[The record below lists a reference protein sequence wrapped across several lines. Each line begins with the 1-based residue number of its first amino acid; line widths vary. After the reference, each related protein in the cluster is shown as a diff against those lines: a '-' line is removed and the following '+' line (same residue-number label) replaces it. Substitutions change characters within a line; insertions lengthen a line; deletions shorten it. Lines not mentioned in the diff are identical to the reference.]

1 MQTSTNSGSAGLA
14 PAGASPQVVVR
25 SSLRSAVRSPANRR
39 RAQGLVW
46 EWVGAKWPKLM
57 PSPLDMER
65 SHLERSVAGQALM
78 VSTSG
83 DGAVWTLSV
92 ANSERNGPR
101 TWMTQAR
108 VMDAGDTDMVDLQ
121 TSCTRVPDAPL
132 VVAPPRLLSDW
143 VERLEF
149 EDAGLPV
156 LGTPRDVFEEWQR
169 DAFCEHVRSPQRTL
183 PVIALVSRPNSRYYG
198 VDPRGLAEAVSGLA
212 HVACFSRQMAAG
224 LTDLLGP
231 GLGLVHGAARI
242 YAPAFNAPGMSAS
255 PDTVDHPLVRE
266 LTPQGDSQAQDPGA
280 FRRQLVRKILAM
292 GVGQARA

>member
-1 MQTSTNSGSAGLA
+1 MLNSLRSGSAA
-14 PAGASPQVVVR
+14 PAVGGAAAQVVVR

-57 PSPLDMER
+57 PSLQDMER
-65 SHLERSVAGQALM
+65 SHLERSLAGQALM

-92 ANSERNGPR
+92 ANNERNGPR

-108 VMDAGDTDMVDLQ
+108 VVDAGDTDMVDLQ

-132 VVAPPRLLSDW
+132 MVAPPRLLGDW
-143 VERLEF
+143 VERLEL
-149 EDAGLPV
+149 EDAGLAV
-156 LGTPRDVFEEWQR
+156 LGTPRDVFEAPQR
-169 DAFCEHVRSPQRTL
+169 DAFCNHVRSPARTL
-183 PVIALVSRPNSRYYG
+183 SVIALVSRPNSRYYG

-212 HVACFSRQMAAG
+212 HVACFSRPMATG
-224 LTDLLGP
+224 LADDLGP

-242 YAPAFNAPGMSAS
+242 YAPGFHASAT
-255 PDTVDHPLVRE
+255 PADHPLVRE
-266 LTPQGDSQAQDPGA
+266 LNARGDMPAEDPGA

-292 GVGQARA
+292 GVAPLRA

>member
-1 MQTSTNSGSAGLA
+1 MLNLQRSGSAT
-14 PAGASPQVVVR
+14 PAMGGAAAQVVVR

-57 PSPLDMER
+57 PSPQDMER

-92 ANSERNGPR
+92 ANNERNGPR

-108 VMDAGDTDMVDLQ
+108 VMDAGDVDVVDLQ
-121 TSCTRVPDAPL
+121 TSCTRVPNAPL
-132 VVAPPRLLSDW
+132 VVAPPRLLGDW
-143 VERLEF
+143 VERLAL
-149 EDAGLPV
+149 EDAGLAV
-156 LGTPRDVFEEWQR
+156 LGTPREVFEEPHR
-169 DAFCEHVRSPQRTL
+169 DAFCDHVRSPQRTL

-212 HVACFSRQMAAG
+212 HVACFSRPMATG
-224 LTDLLGP
+224 LADYLGP

-242 YAPAFNAPGMSAS
+242 YAPGFSAS
-255 PDTVDHPLVRE
+255 ATTADHPLVRE
-266 LTPQGDSQAQDPGA
+266 LKAQDDSQKEDPGA
-280 FRRQLVRKILAM
+280 FRRQLVRKILAIN
-292 GVGQARA
+292 VARGQDLMK

>member
-1 MQTSTNSGSAGLA
+1 MQMSLNSGSAGLA
-14 PAGASPQVVVR
+14 SVGAGAQVVVR

-57 PSPLDMER
+57 PSPQDMDR
-65 SHLERSVAGQALM
+65 SHLERSVMGQALM

-92 ANSERNGPR
+92 ANNERNGPR

-108 VMDAGDTDMVDLQ
+108 VVDAGDADVVDLQ

-143 VERLEF
+143 VERLEL
-149 EDAGLPV
+149 EDAGLAV
-156 LGTPRDVFEEWQR
+156 LGAPREVFEASQR
-169 DAFCEHVRSPQRTL
+169 DAFCDHVRSPQRTL

-224 LTDLLGP
+224 LVDFLGP

-242 YAPAFNAPGMSAS
+242 YAPGFNASA
-255 PDTVDHPLVRE
+255 TTADHPLVRE
-266 LTPQGDSQAQDPGA
+266 LKAQGDSQVQDPGA

-292 GVGQARA
+292 GVGQARG

>member
-1 MQTSTNSGSAGLA
+1 MQTSSHSGG
-14 PAGASPQVVVR
+14 AGAAFSGAGAQLVVR

-46 EWVGAKWPKLM
+46 DWVGAKWPRLM
-57 PSPLDMER
+57 PSPQDMER
-65 SHLERSVAGQALM
+65 SHLERSAPGQALM

-92 ANSERNGPR
+92 ANSERTGPR
-101 TWMTQAR
+101 SWMTQAR
-108 VMDAGDTDMVDLQ
+108 VLDTGDADMVDLQ

-132 VVAPPRLLSDW
+132 VVAPPRLLGDW
-143 VERLEF
+143 VERLEL
-149 EDAGLPV
+149 EDGGVPV
-156 LGTPRDVFEEWQR
+156 VSTPRDVFEEAQR
-169 DAFCEHVRSPQRTL
+169 DAFCDHVRSSTRTL

-212 HVACFSRQMAAG
+212 HVACFSRPMAVG
-224 LTDLLGP
+224 LSDFLGP

-242 YAPAFNAPGMSAS
+242 YAPGFNASSTPA
-255 PDTVDHPLVRE
+255 DHPLVRE
-266 LTPQGDSQAQDPGA
+266 TKGPGATLTEDPGA